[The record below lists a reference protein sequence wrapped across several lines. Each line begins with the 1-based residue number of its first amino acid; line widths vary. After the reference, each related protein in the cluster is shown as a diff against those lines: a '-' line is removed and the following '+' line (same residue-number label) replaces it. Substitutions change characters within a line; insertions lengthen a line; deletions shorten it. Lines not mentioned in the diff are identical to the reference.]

1 LPSLSTANPSIPSF
15 ILTHTPLPVLRVR
28 LFPSV
33 VCWGVPSLHRVSL
46 RSKGPCTVDRVKHGS
61 VRPPPSAP
69 ALPADQPSV
78 GSFRN
83 IRTHASLISCRHPAP
98 LASRFHHR
106 GRMPVDAARTHVP
119 PACAPVKPLRPG
131 TLRSARIPP
140 PLSFPFPPAFSP
152 SHWFVIL
159 FPRYMRPT
167 SFSPSL
173 PLDEYIR
180 SRPIISLCHLICT
193 QLPIRAFPLH

>member
-1 LPSLSTANPSIPSF
+1 
-15 ILTHTPLPVLRVR
+15 
-28 LFPSV
+28 
-33 VCWGVPSLHRVSL
+33 
-46 RSKGPCTVDRVKHGS
+46 
-61 VRPPPSAP
+61 
-69 ALPADQPSV
+69 
-78 GSFRN
+78 
-83 IRTHASLISCRHPAP
+83 
-98 LASRFHHR
+98 
-106 GRMPVDAARTHVP
+106 VDAARTHVP
-119 PACAPVKPLRPG
+119 PACAPVKPLCPG

-140 PLSFPFPPAFSP
+140 PLSFPFHPAFSP
-152 SHWFVIL
+152 SHWFVIP

>member
-1 LPSLSTANPSIPSF
+1 MLGCSLPPSGFPPFEGPVHCGPSQ
-15 ILTHTPLPVLRVR
+15 TWLR
-28 LFPSV
+28 
-33 VCWGVPSLHRVSL
+33 
-46 RSKGPCTVDRVKHGS
+46 RS
-61 VRPPPSAP
+61 PPPRACAARGSADRGF
-69 ALPADQPSV
+69 LPQ
-78 GSFRN
+78 F

-119 PACAPVKPLRPG
+119 PACAPVKPLCPG

-152 SHWFVIL
+152 SHWFVIP